1 MGNLHRLPLRLRR
14 LLNRILV
21 VAGGTAPDIRVA
33 APHELLFAVRV
44 RIGMSQAE
52 AAARAGISQPTW
64 QELESGRRDA
74 GIRSWRR
81 AFAGLE
87 CDLALMPVPRR
98 HLGEWRAQRA
108 LEGRWAARSVTRIS
122 EAF

>member
-1 MGNLHRLPLRLRR
+1 M
-14 LLNRILV
+14 LNRILV

-108 LEGRWAARSVTRIS
+108 LERRWAARSVTRIS